1 MTSLL
6 NQLYHRVLTQ
16 GDSQSED
23 DVGDSDLA
31 SPLLLMAHQ
40 HITSLVRPAVKTV
53 VNNII
58 MASATSSSLPFKIPP
73 LVNLWFD
80 ELYLV
85 FQLLVEG
92 RSLLQDNS
100 TMLEHLYGIERSVS
114 RKSYSFRRVLLIN
127 IMQSIVMPYIVSKC
141 DGYQQDLKDYDER
154 RLAIDAWYSAR
165 EKLLLSEQSHSV
177 IFQKLVYFIKL
188 VLLRSKRSIYKLIQG
203 HYSNISI
210 VVRLCNLA
218 VKLLY
223 FVGMSKYWSLS
234 HLLTGIRYI
243 NSHAKQQQQ
252 QLNGKRDWTRSL
264 INLSVVAL
272 YFSEW
277 WTDTGYKQIK
287 QGQKQS
293 LILPPPST
301 PMFPKRQCPI
311 CAQDTLKNE
320 VLLKETG
327 VVYCHDCLKAY
338 IHKVSKSADT
348 FKDMILSNGIIKIYL

>member
-58 MASATSSSLPFKIPP
+58 MASASSSSLPFKIPP
-73 LVNLWFD
+73 QVNLWFD
-80 ELYLV
+80 ELYLM
-85 FQLLVEG
+85 FQLLVEA
-92 RSLLQDNS
+92 RSLMQDNA
-100 TMLEHLYGIERSVS
+100 TMLEHLYGVERSLS
-114 RKSYSFRRVLLIN
+114 RKSFSSRRVLFIY
-127 IMQSIVMPYIVSKC
+127 IIQSIILPYIVSKC
-141 DGYQQDLKDYDER
+141 DGYQQDLKDFEER
-154 RLAIDAWYSAR
+154 RLTIDAWYSAR
-165 EKLLLSEQSHSV
+165 GKLILSEQSHSQLFGRL
-177 IFQKLVYFIKL
+177 IYFIKL
-188 VLLRSKRSIYKLIQG
+188 VLLRSKQFIYKLMEG

-234 HLLTGIRYI
+234 HFLTGIRYI
-243 NSHAKQQQQ
+243 NSHARQQQQ
-252 QLNGKRDWTRSL
+252 QLNGKLDWTRSI

-293 LILPPPST
+293 LIVPPPST
-301 PMFPKRQCPI
+301 LMFPQRQCPI
-311 CAQDTLKNE
+311 CAQDTFKNE

-338 IHKVSKSADT
+338 IHRVSKSADT
-348 FKDMILSNGIIKIYL
+348 FKEMILSNRIIKIYL